1 MMPGMLLSLLLLD
14 VAPAPVVAPEEISV
28 DLRYVTHEDLEGEN
42 VPPQLGGYAFLDHS
56 FEPPGGDWKLPELKG
71 EKPLFGWLSIGDAEV
86 LCVFD
91 KDDEST
97 GFYDRVICD
106 RNANRDLTDDEA
118 ALNED
123 SDSFN
128 FFSTDPFDLEVP
140 IGQERF
146 AYRLELTAYCA
157 GRIVDGEVSYED
169 ESIRVYARSLCAYL
183 GELEIGGRSYRIL
196 LADRQLN
203 GRFDDLATFG
213 NEEATSPESS
223 ARPGGDVLWIDGG
236 KGGSYRD
243 GSPLGSYLQLGER
256 LFALSIDFPRK
267 KLALSE
273 YDGPVARIVLPAKPR
288 RVCLAVGGGDDYLVA
303 FDTGGTIPAPAGD
316 CRLLWYQVYRKDE
329 QGDEWYLAATATPRT
344 EAVEARAGESVELA
358 LGEPFSSR
366 ALIYDSV
373 YEAFEE
379 SGELEDA
386 RLYFY
391 ILGSGNERVGDIRH
405 LSGSKTEIALDEDGE
420 MPAEPGY
427 SIYDEDGKQVA
438 RGAFRYG

>member
-14 VAPAPVVAPEEISV
+14 AAPAPVVAPEEIVV
-28 DLRYVTHEDLEGEN
+28 DLRYVTHEDLEGEDA
-42 VPPQLGGYAFLDHS
+42 PPPLGGYVFLDHS
-56 FEPPGGDWKLPELKG
+56 FDPPAGDWKLPEARG
-71 EKPLFGWLSIGDAEV
+71 AKPLYGWLSIGDAEL

-91 KDDEST
+91 RDDEST
-97 GFYDRVICD
+97 GFYDRVTCD
-106 RNANRDLTDDEA
+106 RNANRDLTDDEPV
-118 ALNED
+118 LNEE
-123 SDSFN
+123 SDSSN
-128 FFSTDPFDLEVP
+128 FLSTDPFDLEVP
-140 IGQERF
+140 VGEERF

-169 ESIRVYARSLCAYL
+169 ESIRVYARSQCAYI
-183 GELEIGGRSYRIL
+183 GELEAGGRNYRIL

-203 GRFDDLATFG
+203 GRFDDQATFG
-213 NEEATSPESS
+213 NEESTDPESS
-223 ARPGGDVLWIDGG
+223 VRPGGDVLWIDGG

-243 GSPLGSYLQLGER
+243 GSPLGNYLQLGDR
-256 LFALSIDFPRK
+256 LFALRIDFPRK
-267 KLALSE
+267 KLVLSA
-273 YDGPVARIVLPAKPR
+273 YDDPVTRIELPAKPR

-303 FDTGGTIPAPAGD
+303 FDAGDTIHAPAGD
-316 CRLLWYQVYRKDE
+316 CRLLWYQVYRQDE

-344 EAVEARAGESVELA
+344 ETVQARAGETVELA

-366 ALIYDSV
+366 AAIYDSA

-379 SGELEDA
+379 SGELEDV

-405 LSGSKTEIALDEDGE
+405 LSGSATKIALDEDAE
-420 MPAEPGY
+420 RPAEPAY

-438 RGAFRYG
+438 RGEFRYG